1 MEETFQSN
9 TLDWSSLVIFC
20 KGIKEKCA
28 VLFLRE
34 DGYFWFIDFSFQ
46 FYTRYGSMDKE
57 RQLSVWS
64 LPIFFHLM
72 YRYALLNV
80 LSNQI
85 NDTVL
90 STA

>member
-1 MEETFQSN
+1 MATFGS
-9 TLDWSSLVIFC
+9 VIFHFISILVMALWT
-20 KGIKEKCA
+20 KKDNSQSRA
-28 VLFLRE
+28 YL
-34 DGYFWFIDFSFQ
+34 YFSIH
-46 FYTRYGSMDKE
+46 
-57 RQLSVWS
+57 V
-64 LPIFFHLM
+64 HM